1 MNIPDAAVEAAARAA
16 YEDGFL
22 RHAEHYYPLTWEEI
36 GDGARESWRAI
47 VRAVAPHIAAQA
59 LRDAA
64 DIWQINGWT
73 GDGSVLGPSRPQQ
86 ILGMAQRACDFLRA
100 RADRIEAGR

>member
-1 MNIPDAAVEAAARAA
+1 MPDITIPDVAVEAAARALDA
-16 YEDGFL
+16 NFNPD
-22 RHAEHYYPLTWEEI
+22 RYPIMAAMFRDYASTAL
-36 GDGARESWRAI
+36 AA
-47 VRAVAPHIAAQA
+47 AAPYIAAQA

-100 RADRIEAGR
+100 RAARIEADHG

>member
-1 MNIPDAAVEAAARAA
+1 MDIPNAAVEAAARAA

-22 RHAEHYYPLTWEEI
+22 RHAKHYYPLTWEEI

-47 VRAVAPHIAAQA
+47 VRAAAPHIAAQA

-64 DIWQINGWT
+64 D
-73 GDGSVLGPSRPQQ
+73 D
-86 ILGMAQRACDFLRA
+86 DFTAAAHIRRVGYLRLRD
-100 RADRIEAGR
+100 RADRIEADRG

>member
-1 MNIPDAAVEAAARAA
+1 MPDITIPDAAVEAAYHKWRRIDPIIGTGDVRLIIAA
-16 YEDGFL
+16 
-22 RHAEHYYPLTWEEI
+22 A
-36 GDGARESWRAI
+36 
-47 VRAVAPHIAAQA
+47 APHIAAQA

-100 RADRIEAGR
+100 RADQIEATNG

>member
-1 MNIPDAAVEAAARAA
+1 MPDITIPDAAVEAAAQAYFHSYYERGGSAIQAHRAA
-16 YEDGFL
+16 VE
-22 RHAEHYYPLTWEEI
+22 A
-36 GDGARESWRAI
+36 A
-47 VRAVAPHIAAQA
+47 APHIAAQA

-100 RADRIEAGR
+100 RAARIEADHG

>member
-1 MNIPDAAVEAAARAA
+1 MSDITIPDAALEAAYHQWRRIDPIIGTGDVRLIIAA
-16 YEDGFL
+16 
-22 RHAEHYYPLTWEEI
+22 A
-36 GDGARESWRAI
+36 
-47 VRAVAPHIAAQA
+47 APYIAAQA

-64 DIWQINGWT
+64 DIWQTNGWT

-100 RADRIEAGR
+100 RAARIEEESHA